1 MKQSTNNVKWVLD
14 ASHSELN
21 FKVKHLM
28 ISNVKGSFNKFTA
41 DIAGEDF
48 FTSPVRVVVDAT
60 SIFTNDDGRDTHLK
74 SADFFDVEQHKE
86 LIFESESFKKTDDD
100 EYALTGR
107 LTMKGVTHP
116 VTLEVEFGG
125 TGTDPWGNLKA
136 AFSISGKLSRKQ
148 WGLNWNAALETG
160 GVLVSDEVR
169 IHAEVQFVKQ
179 KVD

>member
-116 VTLEVEFGG
+116 VTLE
-125 TGTDPWGNLKA
+125 
-136 AFSISGKLSRKQ
+136 
-148 WGLNWNAALETG
+148 
-160 GVLVSDEVR
+160 
-169 IHAEVQFVKQ
+169 
-179 KVD
+179 